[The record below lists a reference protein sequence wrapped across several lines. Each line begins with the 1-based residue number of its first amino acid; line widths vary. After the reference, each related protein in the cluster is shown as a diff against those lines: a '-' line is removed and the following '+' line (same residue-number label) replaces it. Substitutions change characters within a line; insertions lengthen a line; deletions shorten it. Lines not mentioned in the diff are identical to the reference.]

1 MKKTAAVIN
10 AAYKVSDTYE
20 ISVDYDGFNFLVI
33 FGHHINGGFIA
44 VVNHGICCEASSH
57 DSINYNMERLNR
69 AGMKKEHAREI
80 AMSIAAYM
88 SCRLQEDGK
97 DVLC

>member
-1 MKKTAAVIN
+1 MGKMTALIQ

-33 FGHHINGGFIA
+33 FGQHINGGFIA
-44 VVNHGICCEASSH
+44 VVNHGICCEASSP
-57 DSINYNMERLNR
+57 DSINYNMWRLNR

-88 SCRLQEDGK
+88 SCRLQED
-97 DVLC
+97 